1 MMIILML
8 LFGIVPTLWLPL
20 VVIPLILAF
29 LLASGLGFWLC
40 SVSAKYRD
48 VRIIVPF
55 FVQLMLFVT
64 PIIYPPSYLTGS
76 LSFINTINPLAA
88 IINAQRG
95 FALGTGISDWLPL
108 GYAAVVSILFFLGGL
123 IYFSR
128 YERKIADV
136 V

>member
-1 MMIILML
+1 M
-8 LFGIVPTLWLPL
+8 
-20 VVIPLILAF
+20 
-29 LLASGLGFWLC
+29 LASGLGFWLS

-55 FVQLMLFVT
+55 FVQLLLFVT
-64 PIIYPPSYLTGS
+64 PIIYPPSYLTGGLS
-76 LSFINTINPLAA
+76 LINQLNPLAA
-88 IINAQRG
+88 IVNAQRA
-95 FALGTGISDWLPL
+95 FALGTGITDWLPL
-108 GYAAVVSILFFLGGL
+108 GYATLISIFFFLGGL